1 MICPYCYMAIK
12 ERQYTLHATGI
23 LIKNFNDKSIS
34 ADMLN
39 TNGTLK

>member
-1 MICPYCYMAIK
+1 MAIE

-23 LIKNFNDKSIS
+23 VMKKVNGKSIS